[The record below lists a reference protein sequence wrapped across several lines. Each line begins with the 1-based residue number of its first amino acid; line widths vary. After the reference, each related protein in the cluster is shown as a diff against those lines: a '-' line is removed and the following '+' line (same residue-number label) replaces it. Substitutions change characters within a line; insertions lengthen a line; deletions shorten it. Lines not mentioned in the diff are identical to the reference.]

1 MGRGGCA
8 QGDGKW
14 GCGRLPAGEGQGCV
28 FRLEQM
34 VPVRS
39 ERQSAGGSGEGGSG
53 QAGGC
58 SGGERRSG
66 SGSEVQGELGGRSGR
81 GDAAVRGSGPWAELP
96 GRWGIGA
103 RSLRGLVDGQVESS
117 GEWPGLQAVPGGLAR
132 R

>member
-1 MGRGGCA
+1 M
-8 QGDGKW
+8 
-14 GCGRLPAGEGQGCV
+14 

-39 ERQSAGGSGEGGSG
+39 ERQSGGGSGDSGSG

-81 GDAAVRGSGPWAELP
+81 GDAAVRGSGPW
-96 GRWGIGA
+96 GIGA
-103 RSLRGLVDGQVESS
+103 RSLRGLVGGRVESS

-132 R
+132 RQN